1 MEEKHLAGLT
11 LIRPHPYFFYGIILT
26 KLLMALN
33 VNIVWDGNTMK
44 ARAIILIDLE
54 FPSFREAGLFQDKMD
69 TALDM
74 LIKDNSHVVTTQ
86 MDLKERRGDHAPD
99 IKKMKFRNN

>member
-1 MEEKHLAGLT
+1 
-11 LIRPHPYFFYGIILT
+11 
-26 KLLMALN
+26 
-33 VNIVWDGNTMK
+33 MK

-69 TALDM
+69 DALET
-74 LIKDNSHVVTTQ
+74 LIKDNNHVVTTQ